1 MSFARIESSDD
12 EMASYTKITDQWTK
26 SVAAMV
32 SADSEVSV
40 EQVWNEFQTSMET
53 NGAAAV
59 EAKMT
64 ERYVSNL
71 KRY

>member
-1 MSFARIESSDD
+1 
-12 EMASYTKITDQWTK
+12 
-26 SVAAMV
+26 MV

-40 EQVWNEFQTSMET
+40 EQVWNEFQTYMET

-71 KRY
+71 KRYQAAGYFTDIITE